1 MNITIMREMFLKHR
15 QDPHYHFRDL
25 TDEEFL
31 AKANASYSKLSNDQI
46 VMTKKSWS
54 KQLSVEGLWLDESKD
69 ALLQELKNLRFLAQ
83 TNLFF
88 LCKLLNYYLT
98 VEATHEDICNAFFT
112 RKDPTI
118 KNFKTFADQF
128 PAREKKRM
136 LLVPR
141 GGFKSTINMAD
152 CVQFLLCYPEIRMLI
167 LTGTLD
173 LAEAFVGEV
182 RGHFEQEQD
191 TEPDA
196 KGKPT
201 YRWKLLQDGNGDWF
215 TSQFQVLFPEH
226 CIKPGTGS
234 AYIYKTP
241 ASTGGPKEHSLEAG
255 GIEQTLSGFHYDV
268 LKMDDVVTNENSTT
282 PDRIIKINKQIT
294 VNRGMLNP
302 YGIYDVIG
310 TWYDE
315 ADYYGLTLANEE
327 KMAAAKGLKANIKG
341 SIDSGIFNSHVQMS
355 CYLRSA
361 WRLHESSKHK
371 PEAELEASDYDYWFP
386 ERLTY
391 DVLKGELEEDPWGF
405 AIKYMNNPRLIGKVR
420 FPRDLLIKR
429 TIPSTQLPPQG
440 KIVTVVDTAYS
451 TKSWAD
457 YTVIMTALI
466 YGGRFYI
473 INMKRGRWNEYDLP
487 KQIANV
493 AYQWKPSRVSI
504 EESVGVAWLVR
515 GVREEMN
522 KHQISVPID
531 LVTLG
536 KGSKQKNKAA
546 KAKPVIRLMNDERI
560 FILMSCEGKDEIYE
574 ELSLFTGTKDD
585 AHDDIVSA
593 ISLLV
598 DQYAAFANM
607 DAAMPRQ
614 NFVADHLTRARHD
627 MIHGL
632 GRYASQGD
640 DNPATVYQVEGAI
653 GGQPAF
659 NEDRDPLADAGL
671 FG

>member
-1 MNITIMREMFLKHR
+1 MNILVMREIFLKHK
-15 QDPHYHFRDL
+15 QDPNYHFRDL
-25 TDEEFL
+25 TDKEFEE
-31 AKANASYSKLSNDQI
+31 KATASYNKLSADQI
-46 VMTKKSWS
+46 IMTKKSWS
-54 KQLSVEGLWLDESKD
+54 KQLATEGLWSEDKKD
-69 ALLQELKNLRFLAQ
+69 VLLQELKNLRFLAQ
-83 TNLFF
+83 TNLYF

-98 VEATHEDICNAFFT
+98 VDTTHEDICNEFFT

-118 KNFKTFADQF
+118 KNFKTFADNYVGL
-128 PAREKKRM
+128 KKRM

-152 CVQFLLCYPEIRMLI
+152 CVQYLICYPEIRMLI

-191 TEPDA
+191 SEVDA

-201 YRWKLLQDGNGDWF
+201 YRWKMLQDEDGDWF

-234 AYIYKTP
+234 AFEYKTP
-241 ASTGGPKEHSLEAG
+241 ASSGGPKEKSLEAG
-255 GIEQTLSGFHYDV
+255 GIEQTLSGFHYDIMK
-268 LKMDDVVTNENSTT
+268 LDDVVTNENSTT
-282 PDRIIKINKQIT
+282 PDRIIKINKQIA

-302 YGIYDVIG
+302 YGFYDVIG

-315 ADYYGLTLANEE
+315 ADYYGITLANEE
-327 KMAAAKGLKANIKG
+327 KMANAKGLKANIKG
-341 SIDSGIFNSHVQMS
+341 SVDSGIFNSRVQMN

-361 WRLHESSKHK
+361 WRVKEESKFK
-371 PEAELEASDYDYWFP
+371 PEMELGAADYDYWFP

-391 DVLKGELEEDPWGF
+391 EVLKGELEEDAWGF

-420 FPRDLLIKR
+420 FPRELLIKR
-429 TIPSTQLPPQG
+429 TIPSTQLPAQG

-487 KQIANV
+487 KQIASV

-515 GVREEMN
+515 GVREEMS

-536 KGSKQKNKAA
+536 KGSKKTAKAQ

-574 ELSLFTGTKDD
+574 ELSLFTGTKEDT
-585 AHDDIVSA
+585 HDDIVSA

-598 DQYAAFANM
+598 DQYGAYANM
-607 DAAMPRQ
+607 DASMPRQ
-614 NFVADHLTRARHD
+614 HFVADNLTRARHD

-632 GRYASQGD
+632 GRYAAQAD
-640 DNPATVYQVEGAI
+640 DNPATAYQVETM
-653 GGQPAF
+653 QQNRAF
-659 NEDRDPLADAGL
+659 VETESDPLSDAGL
-671 FG
+671 F